1 MGFAEKRGNYWRG
14 RYKTAPGQHN
24 TVVDPTGATI
34 KFATKREAKR
44 AADEAEI
51 SFRRGDVRDPALG
64 QETFGEYASRWYDA
78 QDLAASTM
86 QNYRRHI

>member
-1 MGFAEKRGNYWRG
+1 MPST
-14 RYKTAPGQHN
+14 RYPNVARAYGDDQG
-24 TVVDPTGATI
+24 GATI

-51 SFRRGDVRDPALG
+51 GFRRGDVRDPSLG

-86 QNYRRHI
+86 